1 MTNSEPEYDPPA
13 KVQIKPRPPKVT
25 PPGWDLVVS
34 EAHAQ
39 MISEFVASP
48 TYKILKKVVIPQ
60 RKDLIARAALNG
72 AQFNEQLYYYKGMAA
87 ELKLFMKALQT
98 IQDEYKKRDG
108 EGEHKK

>member
-13 KVQIKPRPPKVT
+13 KVQINHRTPKVT

-48 TYKILKKVVIPQ
+48 TFKVLKKVVIPQ

-72 AQFNEQLYYYKGMAA
+72 AQFNEQLFYYKGMAA
-87 ELKLFMKALQT
+87 ELKLLFKALESVRSEF
-98 IQDEYKKRDG
+98 IKRDKDADN
-108 EGEHKK
+108 KK

>member
-13 KVQIKPRPPKVT
+13 QVQIKPRPPKVT
-25 PPGWDLVVS
+25 PPGWNIVVS

-48 TYKILKKVVIPQ
+48 TFKLLKKVIIPQ

-72 AQFNEQLYYYKGMAA
+72 AQFNEQLFYYKGMAA
-87 ELKLFMKALQT
+87 ELKLLFKALEA
-98 IQDEYKKRDG
+98 IQQEFKKRDG
-108 EGEHKK
+108 EADKKK